1 MAVGALILSRS
12 SNALVGKQTTNS
24 GNAVASERG
33 RMRIGQDPAK
43 ETSIEPSEN
52 ERPHTVVEAKEK
64 TGLFGARK
72 KRSEARTDVELIE
85 AFQAG
90 DERAYA
96 ELYVRRKS
104 EVYTFCL
111 RMLGGDA
118 DAASDA
124 FQEVFIKVY
133 EKGDTF
139 RDGTNV
145 MGWLYMIARN
155 TCLNVHRAKKP
166 NDTIENHQSLMSS
179 DRTLAPEF
187 GQEQSFLREMLE
199 KAIASLPEE
208 FREPFILREF
218 DGFSYSEIAEMT
230 GTTLAITKVRIHRAK
245 QKMREILRPYLH
257 EADNLD
263 ESVAMFRSNSTE
275 GDPSVED

>member
-1 MAVGALILSRS
+1 MTVSALILSRS
-12 SNALVGKQTTNS
+12 SNALVGKQSANS
-24 GNAVASERG
+24 GNSVATGRG
-33 RMRIGQDPAK
+33 RARVSSPA
-43 ETSIEPSEN
+43 EIENTTS
-52 ERPHTVVEAKEK
+52 VKAEK

-72 KRSEARTDVELIE
+72 KKAEVRSDVELIH

-199 KAIASLPEE
+199 KAIASLPED

-257 EADNLD
+257 EADNLG
-263 ESVAMFRSNSTE
+263 ESVELFRNSADDASPYDASAE
-275 GDPSVED
+275 E

>member
-1 MAVGALILSRS
+1 MPVSALILSRS
-12 SNALVGKQTTNS
+12 SNALVSKQTTPS

-33 RMRIGQDPAK
+33 RARMTNSAK
-43 ETSIEPSEN
+43 SIVSE
-52 ERPHTVVEAKEK
+52 EATQEK

-72 KRSEARTDVELIE
+72 KKAEVRSDVELIE
-85 AFQAG
+85 AFQEG

-155 TCLNVHRAKKP
+155 T
-166 NDTIENHQSLMSS
+166 
-179 DRTLAPEF
+179 
-187 GQEQSFLREMLE
+187 
-199 KAIASLPEE
+199 
-208 FREPFILREF
+208 
-218 DGFSYSEIAEMT
+218 
-230 GTTLAITKVRIHRAK
+230 
-245 QKMREILRPYLH
+245 
-257 EADNLD
+257 
-263 ESVAMFRSNSTE
+263 
-275 GDPSVED
+275 

>member
-1 MAVGALILSRS
+1 MAVSALILSRS
-12 SNALVGKQTTNS
+12 SNALVSKQTTNS
-24 GNAVASERG
+24 GTASASERG
-33 RMRIGQDPAK
+33 RVRVSKTIEAEQLV
-43 ETSIEPSEN
+43 ET
-52 ERPHTVVEAKEK
+52 RQEK

-72 KRSEARTDVELIE
+72 KKAEVRSDVELIQ
-85 AFQAG
+85 AFQSG

-187 GQEQSFLREMLE
+187 SQEQSFLRDMLE

-257 EADNLD
+257 ETDNIN
-263 ESVAMFRSNSTE
+263 ESVALFGSNNADDKLSAE
-275 GDPSVED
+275 E

>member
-1 MAVGALILSRS
+1 MAVSALILSRS

-24 GNAVASERG
+24 GNAVAAERG
-33 RMRIGQDPAK
+33 RARVNVAAEP
-43 ETSIEPSEN
+43 ETSIPEKQ
-52 ERPHTVVEAKEK
+52 ERA
-64 TGLFGARK
+64 GLFGARK
-72 KRSEARTDVELIE
+72 KRSEVRSDVELIK

-155 TCLNVHRAKKP
+155 TCLNVYRAKKP

-179 DRTLAPEF
+179 DRRLTPEF

-218 DGFSYSEIAEMT
+218 DGFSYAEIAEMT
-230 GTTLAITKVRIHRAK
+230 GTTLPITKVRIHRAK

-257 EADNLD
+257 EADDIDTSATL
-263 ESVAMFRSNSTE
+263 FRSNIADENS
-275 GDPSVED
+275 SAED

>member
-1 MAVGALILSRS
+1 MAVSALILSRS
-12 SNALVGKQTTNS
+12 SNALVSKQTTNS
-24 GNAVASERG
+24 GTGVANERG
-33 RMRIGQDPAK
+33 RARISDPVTADAV
-43 ETSIEPSEN
+43 PSDSV
-52 ERPHTVVEAKEK
+52 RHKTEK
-64 TGLFGARK
+64 HEKSGLFGARK
-72 KRSEARTDVELIE
+72 KKAEVRSDVELIQ

-155 TCLNVHRAKKP
+155 TCLNVYRAKKP
-166 NDTIENHQSLMSS
+166 NDTLENHQALMSS

-187 GQEQSFLREMLE
+187 GQEQSFLRDMLE

-257 EADNLD
+257 EDD
-263 ESVAMFRSNSTE
+263 EDASVTLFRSNIADDNLSAE
-275 GDPSVED
+275 E